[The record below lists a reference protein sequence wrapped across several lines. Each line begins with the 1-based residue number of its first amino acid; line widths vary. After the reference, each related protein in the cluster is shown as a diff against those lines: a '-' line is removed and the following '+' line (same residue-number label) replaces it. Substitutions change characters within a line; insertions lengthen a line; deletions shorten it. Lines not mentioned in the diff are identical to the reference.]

1 MNLLSRVSLRH
12 MLTLPYVVLLLGVAV
27 IIGWLSYS
35 AGQEAVDTL
44 ADTVVI
50 ETVNRITQAVDKHVA
65 GSEAVLE
72 TAFPP
77 DIPAP
82 ASVSD
87 DIDALRTRFWLA
99 TSINRDANNY
109 AYYGNNKGQF
119 FGLWR
124 DSNTEAELRLRT
136 DGGSTRQIFHYATL
150 FGELRPAAREERLFD
165 PRERPWFKAGQTAPG
180 HTWTGVYVDFKTQQ
194 LVATRARRVANAA
207 GAFDGVVAT
216 DVSLQHLSDFLK
228 GLKLSANGFAFIVE
242 RDGNLLATSRGA
254 HLRQNGE
261 GAHSR
266 INAAASDDP
275 WVASTYSIVKALAGE
290 AAGSTGTR
298 ASFFVGPDGEVVQAA
313 HTRLRDRAG
322 LDWVVVVG
330 VPRHD
335 FMFKVTQSV
344 QRAIGLA
351 VLACL
356 LIAAIGFAVLNAIA
370 GDLRKLAVAARDV
383 GEGKL
388 DSNLPVHRN
397 DEIGELAKSFAHMQR
412 LLRTDRLTGIANREA
427 MLRRIEERIVR
438 HRRRDDNRPFAV
450 LLAEL
455 HQFSRI
461 NDEFGIDAGDR
472 VLAEIA
478 RRLEANL
485 RGNDLAARFS
495 GDEFAVF
502 LDDVGNRKDAETARE
517 KLETVLAAPLQ
528 SLDLPAADSQTV
540 AVGASIGLALC
551 PEHGHDLRS
560 LLQHADQDKSGR
572 RQERGLPG

>member
-12 MLTLPYVVLLLGVAV
+12 MLTLPYVVLLLMAAA
-27 IIGWLSYS
+27 IIGWLSYT
-35 AGQEAVDTL
+35 AGHEAVDTL
-44 ADTVVI
+44 ADRVVV
-50 ETVNRITQAVDKHVA
+50 ETVNRIAQAVDKHVA

-87 DIDALRTRFWLA
+87 DINALRTRFWLA

-109 AYYGNNKGQF
+109 AYYGNNKGHF

-124 DSNTEAELRLRT
+124 DSSTEAELRLRT
-136 DGGSTRQIFHYATL
+136 DNRSSRQIFHYTTL
-150 FGELRPAAREERLFD
+150 YGELRPAALEERLFD
-165 PRERPWFKAGQTAPG
+165 PRERPWFKAGQRAPG
-180 HTWTGVYVDFKTQQ
+180 HAWTGVYVDFKTRQ

-207 GAFDGVVAT
+207 GTFEGVVAT
-216 DVSLQHLSDFLK
+216 DVSLQHLSEFLK
-228 GLKLSANGFAFIVE
+228 GLNLSANGFAFIVE
-242 RDGNLLATSRGA
+242 QDGHLLATSRGA
-254 HLRQNGE
+254 HLRPSG
-261 GAHSR
+261 GADAR
-266 INAAASDDP
+266 INAATSGDP
-275 WVASTYSIVKALAGE
+275 WIASTYSIVKALIGE
-290 AAGSTGTR
+290 SAAPTGTR
-298 ASFFVGPDGEVVQAA
+298 TSFFVGPDGEVVQAGY
-313 HTRLRDRAG
+313 TRLRDRAG

-335 FMFKVTQSV
+335 FMYKVTHSV
-344 QRAIGLA
+344 QRSVGLA

-370 GDLRKLAVAARDV
+370 ADLRKLAVAARDV
-383 GEGKL
+383 GDGKL

-450 LLAEL
+450 LLVDL
-455 HQFSRI
+455 NQFSHI
-461 NDEFGIDAGDR
+461 NDQYGIDAGDR

-485 RGNDLAARFS
+485 RGGDLAARFS

-502 LDDVGNRKDAETARE
+502 LDDVGNRKDAETARA
-517 KLETVLAAPLQ
+517 KLESVLAAPLQ
-528 SLDLPAADSQTV
+528 SLNAAAAEPEKVVVD
-540 AVGASIGLALC
+540 AAIGLALC

-560 LLQHADQDKSGR
+560 LLQHADQDKSSR
-572 RQERGLPG
+572 AQERGLAG